1 MGIDWS
7 TEPDPR
13 WPDRHHTVVVPYD
26 QEYAYVYE
34 DEKGWWANLSG
45 RLLGPFKTKALALE
59 RELAYQ

>member
-1 MGIDWS
+1 M
-7 TEPDPR
+7 
-13 WPDRHHTVVVPYD
+13 V
-26 QEYAYVYE
+26 EYAYVYE